1 MVGWTK
7 RDVVEKCEE
16 RRKEKAQK
24 FHELKVKKQQA
35 REKAMGHADVANM
48 KKELAN
54 YGF

>member
-7 RDVVEKCEE
+7 RDVVEKCEV

-35 REKAMGHADVANM
+35 REKASGHADVANM
-48 KKELAN
+48 KNELAK